1 LSNYIVD
8 ASVVVKWFL
17 PEPFSDAARRLR
29 GDNIHCSSPDLL
41 LLEAPNV
48 LWKHVIRGNLD
59 LTTAREAV
67 DALSV
72 APIRVHG
79 ADSLFAEAFRL
90 ALETRR
96 SVYDCTYLALAI
108 QEDCPLVTADRKF
121 YDALKTG
128 PFSTRLLW
136 VGDIQETA

>member
-1 LSNYIVD
+1 LSDFIVD

-17 PEPFSDAARRLR
+17 PEPFADAARRLR
-29 GDNIHCSSPDLL
+29 RESIHCSSPDLL
-41 LLEAPNV
+41 LLEVSNV
-48 LWKHVIRGNLD
+48 LWKYVVRGNLD
-59 LTTAREAV
+59 LATAREAV

-72 APIRVHG
+72 APIRVQG

-90 ALETRR
+90 AAETRR

-108 QEDCPLVTADRKF
+108 QEDCRLVTADRKF

-128 PFSTRLLW
+128 PFAPRLLW
-136 VGDIQETA
+136 VGDLQETA

>member
-17 PEPFSDAARRLR
+17 PEPFADAARRLR
-29 GDNIHCSSPDLL
+29 GARVHCSSPDLL
-41 LLEAPNV
+41 LLEVPNV
-48 LWKHVIRGNLD
+48 LWKYVVRGTLD

-72 APIRVHG
+72 APIQIQG

-108 QEDCPLVTADRKF
+108 QEDYPLVTADRKF

-128 PFSTRLLW
+128 PFATRLLW
-136 VGDIQETA
+136 VGDLQETA